1 MANFKID
8 HFVFGAKTLNE
19 GSKVIKNILNEDLS
33 EINVHETMGTHKR
46 VISLETCYLEVISL
60 DPENQNIV
68 NEAQQIINSG
78 APVPKHT
85 KQQMQSKMEL
95 KSTRDRLRKKL
106 EEKKKRLQEKQERE
120 NKPKIEEV
128 KEEIDLDA
136 LADEIEGL

>member
-1 MANFKID
+1 MKS
-8 HFVFGAKTLNE
+8 GMMS
-19 GSKVIKNILNEDLS
+19 G
-33 EINVHETMGTHKR
+33 
-46 VISLETCYLEVISL
+46 L